1 MHGGPHAVAKLLVVC
16 ELAGDDDH
24 AGAVEAEADAS
35 PQSDVAHSGTQAS
48 LAQLVTSRSGTPPSN
63 PQVVPAVEIGVKAR
77 RASAAVR
84 VELSEYVVLDDG
96 QKILIRNDRGLGLGE
111 NRFNIWQRWNEDRL
125 TQFICEYIVE
135 DHNENL
141 TVGDWMMEQLERS
154 HQLTIDRGSL
164 QEVLSASPTVEF
176 GNEIQAKWRELAVVP
191 MDVVD
196 GSGLGMS

>member
-1 MHGGPHAVAKLLVVC
+1 M
-16 ELAGDDDH
+16 
-24 AGAVEAEADAS
+24 
-35 PQSDVAHSGTQAS
+35 
-48 LAQLVTSRSGTPPSN
+48 
-63 PQVVPAVEIGVKAR
+63 
-77 RASAAVR
+77 
-84 VELSEYVVLDDG
+84 LDDG